1 MKSKTMALRV
11 TLNSAL
17 MISGV
22 YFVIQ
27 SFAFIRDGIILGIP
41 GIHGYLASVMVFL
54 ASYVLPPSLLFG
66 AVLYFSALPIQKAA
80 LRLDAGEI
88 LPAAYAE
95 LTRRRIIRFSRLVLI
110 VNEIGF
116 AAGFLALQ
124 IISDGFLS
132 LFHFDRLIILLSNLA
147 GGFVYA
153 SAQIAL
159 NEMVFAPLRD
169 RLGIYEI
176 GDRKRQI
183 RSTTHQ
189 WLLGLAMVFYAL
201 SFLQFTLRDGVE
213 LNAIAADAL
222 ARGESGDEAARLYR
236 EGIKK
241 RIAVISSR
249 VEVDFDALP
258 MPWERDLSPQD
269 VERLVFMLEAFFLL
283 AVGAGVHL
291 ANALRTRGRFDALAE
306 RLRAL
311 DSDQVELSRRVEL
324 RVMDEIGELGELVN
338 RMLQRFQ
345 DLARRIALA
354 SEETAA
360 AAASVDGMLAEAERR
375 ADEAK
380 RDAAYLQDELEAQE
394 TGSKRLASAVN
405 EFQAATGSVAA
416 AAGEQRGSSS
426 ESAKAVETML
436 DSMREVSAMTA
447 RSGELAESLAKQ
459 GKAGS
464 DTTSAS
470 AAAIA
475 LVADAAD
482 RVLDTLGAIDK
493 IAAQTNLLAMNAAIE
508 AAHAGAA
515 GSGFAVVAAEVRNLA
530 ESSAKGSKSV
540 RALFT
545 DMMTKLDEGV
555 RLASGSGRALDE
567 LVHGL
572 AESEAISRS
581 IDQAMRKQEREAQV
595 VAGSASA
602 VLGAADAISSLAS
615 AQDTRASL
623 MTTALSGL
631 LSSLQDIAQ
640 GSKSQTE
647 GVQAMVQTFGKV
659 RAEVERTKRA
669 VDALSAELARFK

>member
-1 MKSKTMALRV
+1 MKSNTMALRV

-27 SFAFIRDGIILGIP
+27 TFAFIRDGIILGIP
-41 GIHGYLASVMVFL
+41 GIQGYLPSVLAFL

-66 AVLYFSALPIQKAA
+66 AVLFFSALPIQKAA
-80 LRLDAGEI
+80 LRLDSGEI

-95 LTRRRIIRFSRLVLI
+95 LTRKRIIRFSRLVLI
-110 VNEIGF
+110 VNEVGF
-116 AAGFLALQ
+116 AAGFLVLQ
-124 IISDGFLS
+124 IMSDGLLS
-132 LFHFDRLIILLSNLA
+132 LFRFDRMIILLSNLA
-147 GGFVYA
+147 GGFIYA

-176 GDRKRQI
+176 AERKRQM

-213 LNAIAADAL
+213 LNAIAANAL
-222 ARGESGDEAARLYR
+222 AKSGSAEEAGRMYR
-236 EGIKK
+236 ADLEK

-249 VEVDFDALP
+249 VEVDFEALP
-258 MPWERDLSPQD
+258 LPWERSLGPQD
-269 VERLVFMLEAFFLL
+269 VQRLVFVLEAFFLL
-283 AVGAGVHL
+283 SVAALVHMV
-291 ANALRTRGRFDALAE
+291 NALRTRGRFDALAE

-311 DSDQVELSRRVEL
+311 DSDKVELNKRVEL

-338 RMLQRFQ
+338 HMLQRFQ
-345 DLARRIALA
+345 DLAHRITLA

-360 AAASVDGMLAEAERR
+360 AADSVDSMLAEAERR
-375 ADEAK
+375 AEEAK
-380 RDAAYLQDELEAQE
+380 RDAAHLQEELEAQE
-394 TGSKRLASAVN
+394 SGSKRLAGAVS
-405 EFQAATGSVAA
+405 EFQTATGSVAA
-416 AAGEQRGSSS
+416 AAGDQRGSSS

-436 DSMREVSAMTA
+436 ESMREVSAMTA
-447 RSGELAESLAKQ
+447 RAGELAESLAIQ

-464 DTTSAS
+464 ETTSAS

-475 LVADAAD
+475 LAADAAD

-545 DMMTKLDEGV
+545 DMMHKLDEGV
-555 RLASGSGRALDE
+555 RLAAGSGRALDE
-567 LVHGL
+567 LVIGL
-572 AESEAISRS
+572 AESEAISRG
-581 IDQAMRKQEREAQV
+581 IDQAMRKQEQEAQV
-595 VAGSASA
+595 VASSASS
-602 VLGAADAISSLAS
+602 VLGAANAISSLAS

-640 GSKSQTE
+640 GSRSQTE
-647 GVQAMVQTFGKV
+647 GVQTMVQTFSKV
-659 RAEVERTKRA
+659 RAELERTKRA
-669 VDALSAELARFK
+669 VEALSTELARFK

>member
-11 TLNSAL
+11 TLNSAI
-17 MISGV
+17 MINGV

-27 SFAFIRDGIILGIP
+27 TFAFIRDGIILGIP
-41 GIHGYLASVMVFL
+41 GIQGYLPSVMVFL
-54 ASYVLPPSLLFG
+54 ASYVMPPSLLFG
-66 AVLYFSALPIQKAA
+66 AVLFFSALPIQKAA
-80 LRLDAGEI
+80 MRLEAGDI

-110 VNEIGF
+110 VNLIGF
-116 AAGFLALQ
+116 AAGFLVLQ
-124 IISDGFLS
+124 IISDGLMS

-147 GGFVYA
+147 GGFIYA

-159 NEMVFAPLRD
+159 DEMVFAPLRD
-169 RLGIYEI
+169 RLGIYEV
-176 GDRKRQI
+176 GERKRQI

-189 WLLGLAMVFYAL
+189 WVLGLALVFYAL

-213 LNAIAADAL
+213 LNAIAAHAL
-222 ARGESGDEAARLYR
+222 ATSESNEDAARIYR
-236 EGIKK
+236 ENLKK

-249 VEVDFDALP
+249 ASVDFEALP
-258 MPWERDLSPQD
+258 LPWERSLGPQD
-269 VERLVFMLEAFFLL
+269 VERIVFVLEALFLL
-283 AVGAGVHL
+283 TVAAGVHL
-291 ANALRTRGRFDALAE
+291 VNALRTRGRFDALAE

-311 DSDQVELSRRVEL
+311 DSDQVELNRRVEL
-324 RVMDEIGELGELVN
+324 RVMDEIGELGEYVN

-354 SEETAA
+354 SGETAA

-394 TGSKRLASAVN
+394 AGSKRLAGAVG

-416 AAGEQRGSSS
+416 AASEQRSSSS

-436 DSMREVSAMTA
+436 ESMREVSAMTA
-447 RSGELAESLAKQ
+447 RAGELAESLAKQ

-464 DTTSAS
+464 ETTTAS
-470 AAAIA
+470 AAAIT

-515 GSGFAVVAAEVRNLA
+515 GAGFAVVAAEVRSLA

-555 RLASGSGRALDE
+555 RLAAGSGRALDE
-567 LVHGL
+567 LVVGL
-572 AESEAISRS
+572 AESEAISRG
-581 IDQAMRKQEREAQV
+581 IDQAMRKQEREAQF
-595 VAGSASA
+595 VAGSAGS
-602 VLGAADAISSLAS
+602 VLAAADSISSLAS

-631 LSSLQDIAQ
+631 LSSLQEIAQ
-640 GSKSQTE
+640 GSRSQTE
-647 GVQAMVQTFGKV
+647 GVQAMVQTFSQV